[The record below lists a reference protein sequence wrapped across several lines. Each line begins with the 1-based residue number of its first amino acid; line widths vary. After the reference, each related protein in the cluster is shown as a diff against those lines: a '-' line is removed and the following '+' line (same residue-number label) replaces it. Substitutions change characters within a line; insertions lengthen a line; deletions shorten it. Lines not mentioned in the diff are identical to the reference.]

1 MRGRAGRRSVE
12 DRTEAVLALLAGKA
26 SVDRRALRY
35 GVREETIE
43 GWRAKAVAGVEAAL
57 RHGGK
62 SPREREL
69 QKELD
74 VAKAALTRAIMQKG
88 LLEPD
93 HFAGAALRGVGAHEI
108 ARSSVYGALQAA
120 PAPKPRA
127 TPPDTVPP
135 PELVAAIRAVLDQQ
149 PGWGHR
155 KVWATLRRP
164 GPHRAPLRVSRHR
177 VYGLM
182 RAHGWTL
189 PANHREPEPRRG
201 HVTVAEPNRRIA
213 ADLTIVPTRK
223 GCLVAVVITVDCGCR
238 SVLNTT
244 ATVSQTSSAVLGA
257 VEMGLIE
264 AFGHPEAVGDGVEL
278 RTDHGPQFT
287 GGDAGALCA
296 RWRIT
301 PTFSPVGRPTGTAVA
316 ERTMQTAKVERLWLR
331 DFDDRADV
339 QRALDA
345 WRQTINHERPHQA
358 LGWQTPAE
366 RRAERL
372 APPPE
377 RIAA

>member
-1 MRGRAGRRSVE
+1 VG
-12 DRTEAVLALLAGKA
+12 EAPLTLAC
-26 SVDRRALRY
+26 
-35 GVREETIE
+35 ETFQ
-43 GWRAKAVAGVEAAL
+43 V
-57 RHGGK
+57 
-62 SPREREL
+62 
-69 QKELD
+69 
-74 VAKAALTRAIMQKG
+74 
-88 LLEPD
+88 
-93 HFAGAALRGVGAHEI
+93 

-135 PELVAAIRAVLDQQ
+135 PELVAAIRGVLDQQ

-164 GPHRAPLRVSRHR
+164 GPDRAPLRVSRRR
-177 VYGLM
+177 VYELM

-213 ADLTIVPTRK
+213 ADLTTVPTRK
-223 GCLVAVVITVDCGCR
+223 GGLVAVVITVDCGCR
-238 SVLNTT
+238 SVLNAT
-244 ATVSQTSSAVLGA
+244 ATVSQTSTAVLGA

-287 GGDAGALCA
+287 GYDAAALCA

-301 PTFSPVGRPTGTAVA
+301 PTFSPVGRPTGNAVA
-316 ERTMQTAKVERLWLR
+316 ERTIQTAKVECLWLR
-331 DFDDRADV
+331 DFDDEADV

-345 WRQTINHERPHQA
+345 WRQTFNHERPHQA